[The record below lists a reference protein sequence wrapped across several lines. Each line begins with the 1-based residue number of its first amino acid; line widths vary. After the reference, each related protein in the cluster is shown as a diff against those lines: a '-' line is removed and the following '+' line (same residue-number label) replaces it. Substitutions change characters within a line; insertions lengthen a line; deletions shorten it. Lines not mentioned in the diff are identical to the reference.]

1 MKKSLL
7 FSFSALLTL
16 FATGQNVPVDFEPG
30 GFGATWTWTVFENAT
45 NPAVEIIANPDPT
58 GINTSATVAKFTAL
72 QGGQPYAGCETMH
85 GADIGMF
92 TINDNNKIIKIMVW
106 KSVISD
112 VGIKLVRADNWSL
125 GEIKVANTMVNQW
138 EELTFDFSAHLG
150 NVYDQI
156 VVFPDFTSRAAD
168 RIIYFDNIFGGVVS
182 SVAEVAPSA
191 LKMFPNP
198 VKEEL
203 TLQADQPLES
213 LAIYSAA
220 GALLWNQARPGYGA
234 TVDVS
239 LWPRGMYLTKASING
254 QVVVSKFVKN

>member
-1 MKKSLL
+1 MKKLLL
-7 FSFSALLTL
+7 FSSSALLTL
-16 FATGQNVPVDFEPG
+16 FATGQNIPVDFESG

-45 NPAVEIIANPDPT
+45 NPALEIIANPDPT

-72 QGGQPYAGCETMH
+72 QAGQPFAGCETMH
-85 GADIGMF
+85 GADIGTF
-92 TINDNNKIIKIMVW
+92 TVNDNNKIIRIMVW

-112 VGIKLVRADNWSL
+112 VGIKLVASDNSAL
-125 GEIKVANTMVNQW
+125 PEIKIPNTLVNQW
-138 EELTFDFSAHLG
+138 EELTFDFSSRLG
-150 NVYDQI
+150 ITYDQI
-156 VVFPDFTSRAAD
+156 VIFPDFAARNED
-168 RIIYFDNIFGGVVS
+168 RIIYFDNIFGGSVS
-182 SVAEVAPSA
+182 SVAEVAPTA

-198 VKEEL
+198 VKQEL

-220 GALLWNQARPGYGA
+220 GALLWNQTRPGYGA

-239 LWPRGMYLTKASING
+239 LWPRGMYLTKASINC